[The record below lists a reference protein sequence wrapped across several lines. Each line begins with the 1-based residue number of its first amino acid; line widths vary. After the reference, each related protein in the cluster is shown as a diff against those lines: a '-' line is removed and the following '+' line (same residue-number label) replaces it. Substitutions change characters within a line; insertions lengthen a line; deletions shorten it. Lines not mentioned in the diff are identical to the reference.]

1 MSNKPIYRW
10 NDEMGIAT
18 CTLIDN
24 MNNKTYIGKAVC
36 HPDDRDF
43 MTDKAGLTIA
53 SSRATIKALQS
64 YKNDE
69 LKPGLKALNQLYYSI
84 KHSKHFNA
92 NSYEARALKRQIKM
106 KEADI
111 KVVNEKIKEERDFL
125 KKYID
130 DKENFYQAI
139 RKNRTKNN

>member
-1 MSNKPIYRW
+1 MRNKPIYRW

-84 KHSKHFNA
+84 KHSKHF
-92 NSYEARALKRQIKM
+92 
-106 KEADI
+106 
-111 KVVNEKIKEERDFL
+111 
-125 KKYID
+125 
-130 DKENFYQAI
+130 
-139 RKNRTKNN
+139 KNNCLATTSLNKTLII

>member
-1 MSNKPIYRW
+1 MSNKPIYKW

-18 CTLIDN
+18 CTLVDN
-24 MNNKTYIGKAVC
+24 INNKTYIGKAVC
-36 HPDDRDF
+36 HPDDRAF

-92 NSYEARALKRQIKM
+92 NSYEARALKRQIKI

-111 KVVNEKIKEERDFL
+111 KVINDKIKEEREFL

-130 DKENFYQAI
+130 DKENFYQAVRKI
-139 RKNRTKNN
+139 RAKNN

>member
-18 CTLIDN
+18 CTLVDN
-24 MNNKTYIGKAVC
+24 INNKTYTGKAVC

-69 LKPGLKALNQLYYSI
+69 LRPGLKALNQLYYSI
-84 KHSKHFNA
+84 KHSKNFKA
-92 NSYEARALKRQIKM
+92 NSYEARVEPKI
-106 KEADI
+106 
-111 KVVNEKIKEERDFL
+111 VNLYHWFFR
-125 KKYID
+125 
-130 DKENFYQAI
+130 NI
-139 RKNRTKNN
+139 RGI